1 MKRFSALTIA
11 LSCLLWI
18 TSLSA
23 SACTSVIVSGKATT
37 DGRPLLFK
45 NRDTGTLENR
55 MLVVHGQRF
64 RYVGLVNTAD
74 TLAESVWGG
83 HNEAGFAIINT
94 AAYNLNGDEGD
105 TEGDGILIRKAL
117 SLCATVEDF
126 ETLLDTIAK
135 PRQVNSNFGVLD
147 AHGCCA
153 YYETGHYKYVK
164 FDVNDPSVAP
174 DGYLMRTNFGTTGNH
189 LLDQG
194 VERYC
199 AITDYM
205 TAAAGEGKIDA
216 TRLLTGIPRY
226 FTHGLT
232 KWKMEDFMPATE
244 HDTQMFP
251 ISDYITR
258 YSTASTILV
267 QGVLPHE
274 KPENTVSWVIIGSP
288 MTAVAVPA
296 LLLPSEKLPKM
307 LGDDGTGRAQLN
319 TLSLTLKERI
329 FSLQRGNTKA
339 YIDLSKLMNRAQTG
353 TVQRLRPVEQE
364 VVKKGVEN
372 IEKLRKKRDFKA
384 IETYYKW
391 VDEFLATQ
399 YKTLF
404 EM

>member
-1 MKRFSALTIA
+1 M
-11 LSCLLWI
+11 

-164 FDVNDPSVAP
+164 FDVNDPTVAP

-199 AITDYM
+199 SITDYM
-205 TAAAGEGKIDA
+205 TAAADEGKFDA

-296 LLLPSEKLPKM
+296 LLLPSEKLPEM
-307 LGDDGTGRAQLN
+307 LGDDGTACARLN

-364 VVKKGVEN
+364 VVKKGVES

-391 VDEFLATQ
+391 VDDYLAAQ
-399 YKTLF
+399 YKALF

>member
-1 MKRFSALTIA
+1 MKKLFLFLLAIF
-11 LSCLLWI
+11 CLNVQKM
-18 TSLSA
+18 T
-23 SACTSVIVSGKATT
+23 ACTSVIVSGKATT
-37 DGRPLLFK
+37 DGRPLIFK

-55 MLVVHGQRF
+55 MVVLQGQRF

-74 TLAESVWGG
+74 TLPENVWGG
-83 HNEAGFAIINT
+83 HNVAGFAIINT

-105 TEGDGILIRKAL
+105 TDGDGILIRKAL
-117 SLCATVEDF
+117 SLCASVEDF

-135 PRQVNSNFGVLD
+135 PMNVNSNFGVLD

-153 YYETGHYKYVK
+153 YFETGHYKYVK
-164 FDVNDPSVAP
+164 FDVNDPTVAP

-205 TAAAGEGKIDA
+205 SAAAGEGKFDA

-353 TVQRLRPVEQE
+353 TVQRLHPVEQE
-364 VVKKGVEN
+364 VVKKGVES
-372 IEKLRKKRDFKA
+372 IDKFRKKGDFKA

-391 VDEFLATQ
+391 VDEYLAAQ
-399 YKTLF
+399 YRQLF
-404 EM
+404 GI

>member
-1 MKRFSALTIA
+1 MKKLFLLLLAIF
-11 LSCLLWI
+11 CLNVQKM
-18 TSLSA
+18 A
-23 SACTSVIVSGKATT
+23 ACTSVIVSGKATT
-37 DGRPLLFK
+37 DGRPLIFK

-55 MLVVHGQRF
+55 MMVLQGQRF
-64 RYVGLVNTAD
+64 RYVGLVNTND
-74 TLAESVWGG
+74 TLAEHVWGG

-105 TEGDGILIRKAL
+105 TDGDGILIRKAL
-117 SLCATVEDF
+117 SLCASVEDF

-135 PRQVNSNFGVLD
+135 PMNVNSNFGVLD

-153 YYETGHYKYVK
+153 YFETGHYKYVK
-164 FDVNDPSVAP
+164 FDVNDPTVAP

-189 LLDQG
+189 KLDQG
-194 VERYC
+194 VERFC

-205 TAAAGEGKIDA
+205 NEAIGEGKFDA
-216 TRLLTGIPRY
+216 TRLITSIPRY

-244 HDTQMFP
+244 NDVQMFP

-258 YSTASTILV
+258 YSTASAILV
-267 QGVLPHE
+267 QGILPDE
-274 KPENTVSWVIIGSP
+274 RPENMVSWTIIGSP
-288 MTAVAVPA
+288 MTAVAVPVV
-296 LLLPSEKLPKM
+296 LLPSGKLPQM
-307 LGDDGTGRAQLN
+307 LGDDGTGCARLN
-319 TLSLTLKERI
+319 TLSLTLKKRI
-329 FSLQRGNTKA
+329 FSLQSGNTKA

-353 TVQRLRPVEQE
+353 TVQLLQPVEQE

-391 VDEFLATQ
+391 VDDYLAAQ
-399 YKTLF
+399 YRQLF
-404 EM
+404 GI

>member
-1 MKRFSALTIA
+1 M
-11 LSCLLWI
+11 

-164 FDVNDPSVAP
+164 FDVNDPTVAP

-199 AITDYM
+199 SITDYM
-205 TAAAGEGKIDA
+205 TAAAGEGKFDA
-216 TRLLTGIPRY
+216 TRLLTCIPRY

-296 LLLPSEKLPKM
+296 LLLPSEKLPEM
-307 LGDDGTGRAQLN
+307 LGDDGTACARLN

-364 VVKKGVEN
+364 VVKKGVES

-391 VDEFLATQ
+391 VDDYLAAQ
-399 YKTLF
+399 YKALF

>member
-1 MKRFSALTIA
+1 
-11 LSCLLWI
+11 
-18 TSLSA
+18 
-23 SACTSVIVSGKATT
+23 
-37 DGRPLLFK
+37 
-45 NRDTGTLENR
+45 

-105 TEGDGILIRKAL
+105 TDGDGILIRKAL

-164 FDVNDPSVAP
+164 FDVNDPTVAP

-205 TAAAGEGKIDA
+205 TAAAGEGKFDA

-307 LGDDGTGRAQLN
+307 LGDDGTGCARLN
-319 TLSLTLKERI
+319 TLSLSLKNRI

-364 VVKKGVEN
+364 VVKKGVES
-372 IEKLRKKRDFKA
+372 IEKFRKKGDFKA

-391 VDEFLATQ
+391 VDDYLAAQ
-399 YKTLF
+399 YRQLF
-404 EM
+404 GL